1 MSTQV
6 GVIVPGESLDVE
18 AFKKDYIEKFENVD
32 PRDRKPMK
40 LEFIEKDG
48 YIEVMGE

>member
-6 GVIVPGESLDVE
+6 GVIIPGESLDVE
-18 AFKKDYIEKFENVD
+18 AFKKDYIETFENSD

-48 YIEVMGE
+48 YVEVFGK